1 MLTNIILLNKF
12 SLHWLW
18 IDPNPTHLHKHKLSQ
33 IVELLFQSCNR
44 YFLQSPQYRK
54 LNCIRFTH
62 NSISQDYKIQTKE
75 IFLIFFLKSGKH
87 VGSID
92 LPNLNSI
99 SLKKGYTKW
108 TSLIVIQRRGSR
120 GINWLTVTIYQ
131 EFHLNTTS
139 VPKLIELLYGL
150 LNTQKIAQQK
160 VVK

>member
-99 SLKKGYTKW
+99 SLKKRIYKMNFLNCYSKERVEGNKLVDCYNLSRI
-108 TSLIVIQRRGSR
+108 SLEHHISTQTHWAALR
-120 GINWLTVTIYQ
+120 TVKY
-131 EFHLNTTS
+131 
-139 VPKLIELLYGL
+139 PKNCSAESC
-150 LNTQKIAQQK
+150 
-160 VVK
+160 